1 MRVSRV
7 HMNGSKTMKF
17 NLNNE
22 YGYEPYDHWTIENFL
37 DIDDAR
43 KVSSEFIEYDSE
55 DLIHYLDHYKYD
67 KKTCN
72 QWDKFPATTYKLFS
86 KLLSKEFVEKL
97 SDITDIYPLYP
108 DIGLHGGG
116 WHMHTGGGKLALHLD
131 YSIHPKLNLQRKLNL
146 IVYLEEDYDPKWGGS
161 LQLWSHDDKNN
172 KPLEKVKEIEPLFN
186 RAIIFDTTQKSWH
199 GFPETIN
206 PPPGRIRKSIAVY
219 YLTDITSTAEER
231 YRAHYTEKN

>member
-1 MRVSRV
+1 MS
-7 HMNGSKTMKF
+7 GSKTMKF

-37 DIDDAR
+37 DIEDAR

-199 GFPETIN
+199 GFPETIS
-206 PPPGRIRKSIAVY
+206 PPPGKIRKSVAVY

-231 YRAHYTEKN
+231 YRAHYKEQN

>member
-7 HMNGSKTMKF
+7 HMSGSKTMKF

-37 DIDDAR
+37 DIEDAR

>member
-1 MRVSRV
+1 MS
-7 HMNGSKTMKF
+7 GSKTMKF

-37 DIDDAR
+37 DIEDAR

-219 YLTDITSTAEER
+219 YLTHITSTAEER

>member
-1 MRVSRV
+1 
-7 HMNGSKTMKF
+7 MKL

-37 DIDDAR
+37 DIEDAR
-43 KVSSEFIEYDSE
+43 KVSSEFIDYDS
-55 DLIHYLDHYKYD
+55 DTLIHYHDDYKYE

-72 QWDKFPATTYKLFS
+72 QWDKFPPATYKLFS

>member
-1 MRVSRV
+1 
-7 HMNGSKTMKF
+7 MNGSKTMKF

>member
-1 MRVSRV
+1 MRVSRA
-7 HMNGSKTMKF
+7 HTSGSKTMKL

-37 DIDDAR
+37 DIEDAR
-43 KVSSEFIEYDSE
+43 KVSSEFIDYDS
-55 DLIHYLDHYKYD
+55 DTLIHYHDDYKYE

-72 QWDKFPATTYKLFS
+72 QCDKFPPATYKLFS

-116 WHMHTGGGKLALHLD
+116 WHMHSEGGKLALHLD

-161 LQLWSHDDKNN
+161 LQLWSHDDKTN
-172 KPLEKVKEIEPLFN
+172 KPLEKVKEIDPLFN

-199 GFPETIN
+199 GFPETIS
-206 PPPGRIRKSIAVY
+206 PPPGKIRKSVAVY

-231 YRAHYTEKN
+231 YRAHYKEQN